1 MGQSPQ
7 QRKRVLKDHVKAGV
21 YSGIVF
27 GIFMAIFSVFTA
39 GFASALLTGIIT
51 GVLFG
56 LIIGVFGG
64 VMSRKMAGKLPLRPG
79 EEIVKEGPANHIIRG
94 ESVGGWLTV
103 TNQRLHF
110 TSHKINI
117 QTHDLSLSLHEI
129 AGAETVATA
138 GIVPNGLLIKTASG
152 QNERFVVNGRA
163 AWVHALGQV
172 KGLRI

>member
-1 MGQSPQ
+1 MGLSPQ
-7 QRKRVLKDHVKAGV
+7 RRKKVMKDHVKAGV
-21 YSGIVF
+21 VSGIVF

-39 GFASALLTGIIT
+39 GFASALLTGIIAGT
-51 GVLFG
+51 LFG

-79 EEIVKEGPANHIIRG
+79 EEIVREGSANHILRG

-117 QTHDLSLSLHEI
+117 QTHNLSLSCMRSRARKPSRRRASFPTACSSKPRRDKTSVLLS
-129 AGAETVATA
+129 TV
-138 GIVPNGLLIKTASG
+138 GPNGCM
-152 QNERFVVNGRA
+152 R
-163 AWVHALGQV
+163 
-172 KGLRI
+172 